1 MLIELSVANFRSF
14 RERVTLSLEA
24 EPRISERDKAVDER
38 NVAHTPDGDLLRV
51 VGIYGA
57 NASGKSNLIIALATL
72 RTLVLNSAREGQ
84 MGDELPAAP
93 FRLDPE
99 SLAAPSEIEVV
110 FVHDSLQIRYGAAFT
125 TKRVEREWLF
135 VRPVGANEE
144 ERWFE
149 RTRDTFETG
158 GAWIRDP
165 GLEQKT
171 RDEALH
177 ISAAAAWKHA
187 QAQQIL
193 GWFKDELRVLNGV
206 EGKVHTDTT
215 IRLLSDET
223 HKMTICALIRRLDF
237 GIDDIQVE
245 DLEIPEPP
253 NPQAFDTKFT
263 TRLNHYVFNIKKMN
277 RVPGRLVAIRQGIP
291 FDLVN
296 DESAGTAKAV
306 ALAGPIVDALA
317 HGGILVVDEFD
328 ARLHTLLAKQLV
340 ELFQDSSTN
349 PHDAQLV
356 FTSHDTNLLTRTLL
370 RRDQLWFVE
379 KSHKTHASDLY
390 SLAEFRLDDGK
401 GVRNDARYEVDYL
414 QGKYGAIP
422 FFGNLK
428 ALLGETLADTEKK

>member
-57 NASGKSNLIIALATL
+57 NASGKSNLITALATL

-84 MGDELPAAP
+84 MGDELPAEP
-93 FRLDPE
+93 FRLDAE
-99 SLAAPSEIEVV
+99 SLVAPSEIEIV
-110 FVHDSLQIRYGAAFT
+110 FVHDGLQIRYGTAFT
-125 TKRVEREWLF
+125 TTRVEREWLF
-135 VRPVGANEE
+135 VRPAGADEE

-158 GAWIRDP
+158 GAWVRDP

-177 ISAAAAWKHA
+177 VSAAAAWKHA
-187 QAQQIL
+187 QAQRVL
-193 GWFKDELRVLNGV
+193 GWFKDELRVLSGNEDNV
-206 EGKVHTDTT
+206 YPRTT
-215 IRLLSDET
+215 IQLLDEET
-223 HKMTICALIRRLDF
+223 HRKTICALIRRLDF
-237 GIDDIQVE
+237 GIDDLRVE
-245 DLEIPEPP
+245 NVDITKLPRKVLILKTLKGRSAYEIG
-253 NPQAFDTKFT
+253 TKSP
-263 TRLNHYVFNIKKMN
+263 L
-277 RVPGRLVAIRQGIP
+277 RLVAIRQGIP
-291 FDLVN
+291 FDLTTE
-296 DESAGTAKAV
+296 ESAGTVKAV
-306 ALAGPIVDALA
+306 ALAGPIVEALA
-317 HGGILVVDEFD
+317 HGGILVIDEFD